1 MNLLML
7 GTGSA
12 DGWPNPFCSCAS
24 CTSERAASRLRGQT
38 SVLVDDRL
46 LLDCGP
52 ETPRAAER
60 LGADLTGLRHVLVTH
75 AHPDHCAPAFLLFR
89 SWIGDAPLD
98 VVGPADVIDQARMWV
113 APDST
118 VRFVTVSAGDRLA
131 LGDYDVRVLEAR
143 HDGDAVLYDVSTTD
157 ARLLY
162 ATDTGPLPQAT
173 LDAVAG
179 AAFDVVLMEE
189 TFGDHLTHGTD
200 HLDLATFP
208 EQVHRLRAAGAVTEH
223 TDLVAVHLSHHNP
236 PTPELDR
243 RLSAWGARTVADGTM
258 LGQDHAVTGGAGTVI
273 AGTRTLVIGGA
284 RSGKSREAERLLA
297 AEPEVTYVATSYPA
311 GDPSGD
317 PSDDASGGPS
327 GDDPGDDPEWT
338 ERVRRHQA
346 RRPAHWATVE
356 TLDLVGLLT
365 VGGGPLLVDCLT
377 LWLTRVMDTH
387 EAWDDDI
394 WRSRGDKAV
403 ADEVDALVAAWRG
416 TRRRVV
422 AVTNEVGQGVVP
434 DTASG
439 RRFRD
444 LMGRLNARLAAETED
459 VRWCVAGRVTR
470 L

>member
-24 CTSERAASRLRGQT
+24 CASERAAGRLRGQT
-38 SVLVDDRL
+38 SVLVDGSL

-52 ETPRAAER
+52 ETPRAAEH
-60 LGADLTGLRHVLVTH
+60 LGADLTGLRHVLITH
-75 AHPDHCAPAFLLFR
+75 AHPDHCAPSFLLFR
-89 SWIGDAPLD
+89 SWVGDAPLD
-98 VVGPADVIDQARMWV
+98 VVGPADVIEQARMWV

-118 VRFVTVSAGDRLA
+118 VRFVTVAAGDRLT
-131 LGDYDVRVLEAR
+131 LGDYDVRVLAAR
-143 HDGDAVLYDVSTTD
+143 HDGDAVLYDVRTTD
-157 ARLLY
+157 TRLLY
-162 ATDTGPLPQAT
+162 ATDTGPLPQPT
-173 LDAVAG
+173 VDAVAG

-208 EQVHRLRAAGAVTEH
+208 EQVRRLRAAGAVTEH

-243 RLSAWGARTVADGTM
+243 RLSGWGARTVADGST
-258 LGQDHAVTGGAGTVI
+258 LGHGGRPIAGSTLGRDHTGGEPAPVTRR
-273 AGTRTLVIGGA
+273 TRTLVIGGA

-311 GDPSGD
+311 GD
-317 PSDDASGGPS
+317 A
-327 GDDPGDDPEWT
+327 GDDPEWT
-338 ERVRRHQA
+338 ERIRRHQA
-346 RRPAHWATVE
+346 ERPAHWTTLE
-356 TLDLVGLLT
+356 TLDLVDLLAEP
-365 VGGGPLLVDCLT
+365 GEPLLIDCLT
-377 LWLTRVMDTH
+377 LWLTRVLDTH
-387 EAWDDDI
+387 QAWDDEA
-394 WRSRGDKAV
+394 WSSHAEKAV
-403 ADEVDALVAAWRG
+403 AAEVDALVATWRN
-416 TRRRVV
+416 TPRRVV

-459 VRWCVAGRVTR
+459 VRWCVAGRVVQ